1 LKGKRGESRLEV
13 FMRRVFPLVLPLF
26 AIAAPVFAA
35 EIGSFDRTLNVSGP
49 VDLDI
54 ENSSGRV
61 TVRPGDTST
70 VRVHAVISSW
80 DGAFS
85 ADTTQRAREIEANPP
100 IRQTGNSIRIDRIDD
115 RHISIAYDLVVPAQT
130 RLQSKTGS
138 GAQSVEGIQ
147 GPVTATA
154 GSGGIQVARIDDT
167 VTLQSGSGGIEFD
180 SIKGRVEATT
190 GSGGVRGANL
200 SGPITAHA
208 GSGGITLRLAGSTGF
223 DVHAQTGSGQIY
235 VNPPITMQSS
245 SFGRHEVRGQI
256 RGGGPAIDVTSGS
269 GGVRIE

>member
-1 LKGKRGESRLEV
+1 
-13 FMRRVFPLVLPLF
+13 MRRVLPLVLPLF
-26 AIAAPVFAA
+26 AIAAPMFAA
-35 EIGSFDRTLNVSGP
+35 EIGSFDRTLNVNGP
-49 VDLDI
+49 VDLEI
-54 ENSSGRV
+54 ENNSGRI

-70 VRVHAVISSW
+70 VRIHAVISSW
-80 DGAFS
+80 DGGVL
-85 ADTTQRAREIEANPP
+85 ADTTQRARAIEANPP
-100 IRQTGNSIRIDRIDD
+100 IHQAGNSIRIDRIDE

-138 GAQSVEGIQ
+138 GGQSIEGIQ

-154 GSGGIQVARIDDT
+154 GSGGIQIARIDDAVT
-167 VTLQSGSGGIEFD
+167 VQSGSGGVEFD
-180 SIKGRVEATT
+180 SIKGRIEATT

-200 SGPITAHA
+200 SGPIIAHA
-208 GSGGITLRLAGSTGF
+208 GSGGITLRLTGTTGF

-235 VNPPITMQSS
+235 VDPPITMQSA

-256 RGGGPAIDVTSGS
+256 RGGGPTIEVTTGS